1 MSWTSGDSGLTVTRV
16 AFNLRLAPNERD
28 HPAPATGVITAERT
42 PESYWSST
50 IGKKAVMAVT
60 GLLMVLFLFAHMLGN
75 LKIFFGPNDFN
86 GYAHW
91 LRTIGEPIL
100 HNSWYLWSQGFVLAA
115 AAVLHVISAAELS
128 RRDRTARPTRYQHH
142 QRWQASFATS
152 TMRWGGVI
160 LGLFLIWHI
169 LDLTVGVVNPHFMV
183 GQPYQNVV
191 VDFQVWWID
200 GIYIVALVALGIHVN
215 HGFWSA
221 ARTLGIERPNRARA
235 IRMVGTVLALSISLG
250 FIAVPVGVMAGVVH

>member
-1 MSWTSGDSGLTVTRV
+1 MSWTSGGSGLRFTQV
-16 AFNLRLAPNERD
+16 AFDLR
-28 HPAPATGVITAERT
+28 PAPHQPDHTDSRTGIVAAMPRAE
-42 PESYWSST
+42 SHWSST

-60 GLLMVLFLFAHMLGN
+60 GLVMVAFLFAHMLGN
-75 LKIFFGPNDFN
+75 LKIFFGANDFN

-91 LRTIGEPIL
+91 LRTVGEPVL
-100 HNSWYLWSQGFVLAA
+100 HNSWYLWIQRFALAA
-115 AAVLHVISAAELS
+115 AVVLHVISAVELS
-128 RRDRTARPTRYQHH
+128 RRDRAARPTRYRHH
-142 QRWQASFATS
+142 PRWQASFATS

-160 LGLFLIWHI
+160 IGLFVIWHI
-169 LDLTVGVVNPHFMV
+169 LDLTVGVVNPHFV
-183 GQPYQNVV
+183 AGQPYHNVV

-200 GIYIVALVALGIHVN
+200 VIYIVALVALGFHVS

-221 ARTLGIERPNRARA
+221 ARTLGIERPRWARA

>member
-1 MSWTSGDSGLTVTRV
+1 MSWTSGGAGLRVVCVAIDLRPTPKEQDLPDS
-16 AFNLRLAPNERD
+16 
-28 HPAPATGVITAERT
+28 ATGVVAATRSAEN
-42 PESYWSST
+42 YWSST

-91 LRTIGEPIL
+91 LRTIGEPVL
-100 HNSWYLWSQGFVLAA
+100 HNAWYLWIQRFVLVAA
-115 AAVLHVISAAELS
+115 VVLHVISAAELS
-128 RRDRTARPTRYQHH
+128 RRDRAARPTHYQHH
-142 QRWQASFATS
+142 QRWQAGFATS

-160 LGLFLIWHI
+160 IGLFVVWHI
-169 LDLTVGVVNPHFMV
+169 LDLTVGVANPHFIA

-200 GIYIVALVALGIHVN
+200 LIYIAALVALGFHIN
-215 HGFWSA
+215 HGFSSA

-235 IRMVGTVLALSISLG
+235 IRIVGTVLALSISLG
-250 FIAVPVGVMAGVVH
+250 FIAVPVGVMAGVAH